1 MVMRQHSEPDRSSSA
16 LTFSV
21 EESFRAPSDFLIC
34 KRQRED
40 LPCWDVPR
48 VKSSARGQVL
58 DTDKF
63 GKL

>member
-1 MVMRQHSEPDRSSSA
+1 MRQHSEPDRSSSA

-21 EESFRAPSDFLIC
+21 AKESSSAASDSLIC
-34 KRQRED
+34 KKQRWGV
-40 LPCWDVPR
+40 LR